1 MIKHVPVPEPL
12 KPKPED
18 VDLYA
23 RALALSHAPRQTPLY
38 ERLLNWVYWG
48 MILAA
53 LIWVASMVLDRE
65 PPVRQISREI
75 VNPDKQVRPGER
87 LLIQGSRVR
96 VRQCELTRRWWII
109 DGMGRRLDFEPE
121 RFDAYGEVGSE
132 TEIIGPF
139 VPLDAMPGR
148 GRILGVLAYDCNP
161 LQRALGWS
169 IVVMLPA
176 LEFEILPR
184 ERAP

>member
-1 MIKHVPVPEPL
+1 MIKHVPTPEHL

-18 VDLYA
+18 IDLYA

-38 ERLLNWVYWG
+38 ERLLNYLYWAV
-48 MILAA
+48 ILAA
-53 LIWVASMVLDRE
+53 MTWVASMVIDRE
-65 PPVRQISREI
+65 PPVRVISREI
-75 VNPDKQVRPGER
+75 VNPGRQVRIGER
-87 LLIQGSRVR
+87 LLIKSARER
-96 VRQCELTRRWWII
+96 TRQCELTRRWWLV
-109 DGMGRRLDFEPE
+109 DGAGRRLDYEPE
-121 RFDAYGEVGSE
+121 RFDAYGPLGRED
-132 TEIIGPF
+132 EIIGPSI
-139 VPLDAMPGR
+139 PLDATPGR
-148 GRILGVLAYDCNP
+148 GRLLGAVAYDCNP